1 MAIWWSKDG
10 SRLAYATF
18 DDTFV
23 ESYVITTYSDYHVLL
38 PTLTMQRY
46 PKAGR
51 ANPKATLWVVSNLNQ
66 GNFRTEQVT
75 PPKEMGTRD
84 NYLVQVGWADR
95 DHLIV
100 MWTLRAQNTSMIGR
114 CRPDNQWKCDTFT
127 SISSNIP
134 VVRDSFNDL
143 LLLSDDAKI
152 NFIRIPRPDT
162 LVGSYYHIG
171 LFGEKVRKKRGM
183 PKENRSINRCLINT
197 RRFWGLPQRQG
208 MVVVRL

>member
-10 SRLAYATF
+10 QRLAYATF
-18 DDTFV
+18 DDTLV
-23 ESYVITTYSDYHVLL
+23 ESNVIVTYSDPHSLL
-38 PTLTMQRY
+38 PRLTMQRF

-51 ANPKATLWVVSNLNQ
+51 VNPKATLWVASNLN
-66 GNFRTEQVT
+66 GNPRIEQVT
-75 PPKEMGTRD
+75 PPKELGTRD
-84 NYLVQVGWADR
+84 NYLVQVGWIDQQ
-95 DHLIV
+95 HLIV
-100 MWTLRAQNTSMIGR
+100 MWTLRAQNMSIIGR

-152 NFIRIPRPDT
+152 NFIRVPRPDT

-171 LFGEKVRKKRGM
+171 LFGEKVRRADSNLNSPSGTGSTRTNKNK
-183 PKENRSINRCLINT
+183 PQSIN
-197 RRFWGLPQRQG
+197 
-208 MVVVRL
+208 